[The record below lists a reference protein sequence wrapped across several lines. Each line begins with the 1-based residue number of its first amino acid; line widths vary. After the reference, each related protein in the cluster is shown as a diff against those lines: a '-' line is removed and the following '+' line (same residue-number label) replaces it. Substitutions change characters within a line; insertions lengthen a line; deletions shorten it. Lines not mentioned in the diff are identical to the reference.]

1 MWRKAQRQ
9 VQLGKEHLERLE
21 DELEGPRQELE
32 EKKKD
37 EMKRRRKIEVL
48 NQEIQVVCALQ
59 LIVHI
64 H

>member
-37 EMKRRRKIEVL
+37 EVKRRRKIEVL

-59 LIVHI
+59 LIIHI